1 MTASPWQLARV
12 SPDGTHHCVDECPLY
27 EKRFFACCLFM
38 RQGWRRCMTG
48 MPPIILMP
56 VEIALIRMFLL
67 TLLAFMKIWRR
78 CKPKKVV
85 FISRRMEPRLMIR
98 VMCGAEIS
106 KADSPLF
113 SPIADIFIFSPD
125 GQALYMDGFLYAGDF
140 RERRAVVRLRD
151 GLCTHIGEDGA
162 YTHSMRYYDLDVY
175 HKGFARARDE
185 RGWTHIDGD
194 GMPLYDRRFAMAEPF
209 YNGRA
214 LAETA
219 DGEIVTIDSCGR
231 NIDTVL
237 NSPRIKGGAAG
248 ASYDWFRELSADM
261 VGYWKTYALVAAVK
275 LSAAEKF
282 PVPDGKVGA
291 VLGLPDNNARVL
303 LNALSELG
311 VVRLHD
317 NVWRLT
323 EKGKFL
329 HATHPFSL
337 VSAALTWATFAE
349 VGADCWLRALYG
361 KANEDIFSNF
371 AADVDKNAAMH
382 KMLTTY
388 ARHDY
393 ALLSDMLPLD
403 GIRRLIDAGGGNGT
417 VASMIVNT
425 HKEVNVIVLDRPEV
439 LSFFA
444 SDTGADS
451 RITRHSGDIFLPW
464 NIKGDA
470 VLLARVLHDW
480 NDARAAIIL
489 RNARGALH
497 AGGRLFVV
505 ESLKQNTTADGLCS
519 LNILAVSGG
528 RERMLEEYRC
538 MMANNGFR
546 YLASTRIA

>member
-1 MTASPWQLARV
+1 
-12 SPDGTHHCVDECPLY
+12 
-27 EKRFFACCLFM
+27 
-38 RQGWRRCMTG
+38 
-48 MPPIILMP
+48 
-56 VEIALIRMFLL
+56 
-67 TLLAFMKIWRR
+67 
-78 CKPKKVV
+78 
-85 FISRRMEPRLMIR
+85 
-98 VMCGAEIS
+98 
-106 KADSPLF
+106 
-113 SPIADIFIFSPD
+113 
-125 GQALYMDGFLYAGDF
+125 MDGFLYAGDF

-546 YLASTRIA
+546 YLASHALRDDVCLLTGAAE